1 MIMYQSTKH
10 AVLLTSSDSR
20 SETSSLDSTPLKL
33 VISESATESPWAPK
47 EVLLS
52 WYSSALGS
60 EQPRSSDSD
69 PQEPVSLPLLDSS
82 NELTSISSNPGPA
95 SSKLVLIPPVINY
108 FSIFTVTWQ
117 GLTIEYYRLRGQNY
131 SYLFHESG
139 KDSCGGNK

>member
-33 VISESATESPWAPK
+33 VISESATDSPK

-69 PQEPVSLPLLDSS
+69 LQEPVSLPLLNSS

-117 GLTIEYYRLRGQNY
+117 GLTIDNIDCV
-131 SYLFHESG
+131 G
-139 KDSCGGNK
+139 KTIHTCFTKVVDSCGGNK